1 VSRFNVPPLAALRGG
16 ATSSI
21 VAVVVFLVSACTT
34 TAPVPRPTE
43 VLKGVASWYGEEF
56 AGRTTANG
64 EIFDPLQLTAAH
76 RTLPF
81 GTVLEVTNPATKQ
94 TVRVRVNDRGPY
106 VGNRLIDLS
115 YAAAEK
121 ISLVEPG
128 TGTVDIKVVS
138 IGKGDREPPAPFEVA
153 IDQPK
158 DKIAIP
164 PSEPPAVAFPLP
176 SETRVASPEND
187 FIVSVTEE
195 QRGVPTRRQVAAD
208 GTTIE
213 NVPISGE
220 TAPAALP
227 AAPGH
232 SPAAA
237 LDRNTRRPEPAAAKS
252 APRFVVQ
259 VGAFSVE
266 ANAKALQDRVIR
278 IGQQAW
284 IDHEML
290 YRVRIGPFGTRDQAA
305 AARGMLEANGMSAI
319 IVAE

>member
-1 VSRFNVPPLAALRGG
+1 MSRRL
-16 ATSSI
+16 
-21 VAVVVFLVSACTT
+21 AVVSLLLFAASACRT
-34 TAPVPRPTE
+34 TAPIPRPAE

-76 RTLPF
+76 RSLPF
-81 GTVLEVTNPATKQ
+81 GTVLDVTNATTKQ
-94 TVRVRVNDRGPY
+94 TVRVRINDRGPY
-106 VGNRLIDLS
+106 VGNRIIDLS

-121 ISLVEPG
+121 IGLVEPG

-158 DKIAIP
+158 EKIVVP
-164 PSEPPAVAFPLP
+164 SSEPPAVAFPLP

-187 FIVSVTEE
+187 FIVSVAEE

-220 TAPAALP
+220 TPAILP

-232 SPAAA
+232 SPAAT
-237 LDRNTRRPEPAAAKS
+237 LDRNTRRVQTPASKPS
-252 APRFVVQ
+252 VPRFVVQ

-266 ANAKALQDRVIR
+266 SNAKALQDRVIR

-305 AARGMLEANGMSAI
+305 AARGVLEANGMSAI
-319 IVAE
+319 ILAD

>member
-1 VSRFNVPPLAALRGG
+1 MNRRLVTIGLVLF
-16 ATSSI
+16 ATYG
-21 VAVVVFLVSACTT
+21 CTS
-34 TAPVPRPTE
+34 TAPIPRPAE
-43 VLKGVASWYGEEF
+43 IMNGMASWYGEEF

-81 GTVLEVTNPATKQ
+81 GTVLEITNPATKQ
-94 TVRVRVNDRGPY
+94 MVRVRINDRGPY
-106 VGNRLIDLS
+106 VGNRIIDLS

-128 TGTVDIKVVS
+128 TGKVDIKVVS

-153 IDQPK
+153 IDQPR

-176 SETRVASPEND
+176 SETRVASSEND

-195 QRGVPTRRQVAAD
+195 QRGMPTRRQVAAD

-213 NVPISGE
+213 NVPITDATPSV
-220 TAPAALP
+220 LP
-227 AAPGH
+227 AVPGH

-237 LDRNTRRPEPAAAKS
+237 LDRTERKAQPPASRS

-266 ANAKALQDRVIR
+266 SNARALQDRVIR

-290 YRVRIGPFGTRDQAA
+290 YRVRIGPFDTRDQAA
-305 AARGMLEANGMSAI
+305 AARGVLEANGMSAI
-319 IVAE
+319 IVTE